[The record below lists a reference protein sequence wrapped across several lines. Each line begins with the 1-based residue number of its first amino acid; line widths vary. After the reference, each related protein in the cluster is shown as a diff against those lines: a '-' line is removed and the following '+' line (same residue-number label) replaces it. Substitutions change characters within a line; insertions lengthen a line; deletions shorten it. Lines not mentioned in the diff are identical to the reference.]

1 MLSIVSTSFEG
12 KYSPHILERN
22 ESWYKRLREHIKRFS
37 THFQRSRF
45 NGDSTSKCSKW
56 SGKKAVLF
64 STRGLGPG
72 DSLQGQSTV
81 EMLAG
86 ETSDSG
92 SESRGKKRRLSG
104 DRGHVAEAVK
114 RVKRE
119 LNILLQQ
126 DKSSLVEFKDS
137 FSDIESNVEKLV
149 QNIR

>member
-1 MLSIVSTSFEG
+1 M
-12 KYSPHILERN
+12 
-22 ESWYKRLREHIKRFS
+22 
-37 THFQRSRF
+37 
-45 NGDSTSKCSKW
+45 
-56 SGKKAVLF
+56 
-64 STRGLGPG
+64 GPG

-92 SESRGKKRRLSG
+92 SESRSKKRRLSG